1 MTKDKSSTRLKLLG
15 TFLPGSV
22 GKEQWQLLQL
32 GSKPRNA
39 AIGVKAIFLGVAT
52 LLWVAACAS
61 PLKQLPPGLPSAP
74 PGVTRDAANGGR
86 VQSIAVDPWDRNHAV
101 IAMQFGGL
109 WRTFNGGETWFRVY
123 SLPTVYV
130 TDVEFGGDGKTIV
143 ASVFRDNQVVTGGG
157 IYVSHNGGDSWSR
170 PPSGIVPTCLRIGPV
185 VGETPEVLARATEA
199 ALPCDMVRTPIRTS
213 AYSVSRAPDVP
224 GLWYVGTDFG
234 VAVSVDDGA
243 TWSHH
248 RIDVNIPLKPDR
260 QQDAAQSV
268 LAFPGGTVLA
278 LARTGLYRS
287 DDRGVHWRLVIADDF
302 TNFAPSDGNV
312 GTSSNKMDRS
322 PYAPWAFIFKNFKYD
337 PSDPRKGSGQLWFY
351 ELDTGTTTLLPLPQG
366 RSRGPFVRVSKDRVQ
381 GGRNI
386 SVWVGEGWDGYYV
399 TREDAASIRS
409 IRSDAEWDDWVSFIA
424 PAGIHAD
431 MGDMGL
437 DGELQR
443 AFVGSDGGI
452 FKPDPASTSLRLI
465 SAAAPGS
472 GMNSL
477 QITDVAGTNVRDAN
491 GRVSTT
497 LYFATQDNNI
507 WASAD
512 GGNTWP
518 QNYSDGGEG
527 NSLEVRSDA
536 AAGEPVTIAYTNI
549 NGAGGATRLADAL
562 LQNSRPVP
570 NLDEN
575 GQSLVIAPMTALT
588 GAFYL
593 EGAGSTARWFRVR
606 VPPGADPPAEIL
618 ISQNN
623 GENWRKRFNISFSW
637 KGAIART
644 NLGAGLVSAITRSSS
659 PADTGVIMEG
669 LMAWIPVESGPSVDT
684 GEGQVKSIG
693 LALLSDLYANRVDT
707 IDASKVVRLPG
718 NGSLGERFTEFDH
731 HAIFGSDPFDRR
743 FLIAP
748 DIVNNVVKVS
758 HDGGQTWATD
768 SALTAQVLKGGQLK
782 MWGGKADLMEV
793 TEIAFDPYQK
803 GRILVG
809 TRDAGIIC
817 SANGGKAWRTIF
829 DSPKINYITGFHFR
843 PDGAVY
849 ISSYGHGLWY
859 LKAATGCPKAEDLPW
874 DRKPPIGPTV
884 ETSGVLAR
892 ETTQAAPSTP
902 APGTFA
908 ELFVSSSAPAT
919 GIAILGQDNRLAV
932 SGRGFSTGEE
942 IVLTIREGAFLN
954 QTVRADTN
962 GRFSTIIRI
971 SEDLP
976 YGRFTIEA
984 ARKGQVG
991 PSPFAAFAKGYAD
1004 DELAER
1010 EQKGEAKPRQ

>member
-1 MTKDKSSTRLKLLG
+1 MVRRSTLFG
-15 TFLPGSV
+15 
-22 GKEQWQLLQL
+22 
-32 GSKPRNA
+32 
-39 AIGVKAIFLGVAT
+39 IAT
-52 LLWVAACAS
+52 LLCVAACTSS
-61 PLKQLPPGLPSAP
+61 PLKQLPPGLPLAP
-74 PGVTRDAANGGR
+74 PKASLDATNGGR
-86 VQSIAVDPWDRNHAV
+86 VQSIAVDPWDGNHAV

-109 WRTFNGGETWFRVY
+109 WRTFNAGEAWFRIY

-130 TDVEFGGDGKTIV
+130 TDVEFGSEGTTIV

-170 PPSGIVPTCLRIGPV
+170 PPSGIVPTCLRPGPV
-185 VGETPEVLARATEA
+185 INEPPEVLTRTTEA

-234 VAVSVDDGA
+234 VAVSADNGA

-248 RIDVNIPLKPDR
+248 RLDVNIPLSSDR

-302 TNFAPSDGNV
+302 NNFAPMGGNV
-312 GTSSNKMDRS
+312 GLSGNKMDRS
-322 PYAPWAFIFKNFKYD
+322 PYAPWAFIFKMFK
-337 PSDPRKGSGQLWFY
+337 SDSNHPRKGFGQLWFY
-351 ELDTGTTTLLPLPQG
+351 ELDTGMMTPLPLPQG
-366 RSRGPFVRVSKDRVQ
+366 NYRGPFVRVSKDKVQ
-381 GGRNI
+381 GGRHI
-386 SVWVGEGWDGYYV
+386 SLWVGEGWDGYYV
-399 TREDAASIRS
+399 TREDAASIRA
-409 IRSDAEWDDWVSFIA
+409 IRSDAEWDDWVSFIT

-452 FKPDPASTSLRLI
+452 FKRDPGSNSLRLI

-477 QITDVAGTNVRDAN
+477 QITDVAGTNVKDAS
-491 GRVSTT
+491 GRVATT
-497 LYFATQDNNI
+497 LYFATQDNKI
-507 WASAD
+507 WSSAD
-512 GGNTWP
+512 DGNTWP
-518 QNYSDGGEG
+518 LNHSRGGEG

-536 AAGEPVTIAYTNI
+536 AAGEPVTVAYFEVNEGKRFA
-549 NGAGGATRLADAL
+549 NAL
-562 LQNSRPVP
+562 LQNSRLVSD
-570 NLDEN
+570 LDQN
-575 GQSLVIAPMTALT
+575 GQSLAGPMTALT
-588 GAFYL
+588 AAFYL

-606 VPPGADPPAEIL
+606 VPPNADPPTEIL

-623 GENWRKRFNISFSW
+623 GENWRKRFSVPFSW

-644 NLGAGLVSAITRSSS
+644 NVGAGLVTTSALVSRPTG
-659 PADTGVIMEG
+659 TGVIEEG
-669 LMAWIPVESGPSVDT
+669 LMAWIPVESGPYVDT
-684 GEGQVKSIG
+684 GEGWVKSIG
-693 LALLSDLYANRVDT
+693 LVLLSDLYANRVDN
-707 IDASKVVRLPG
+707 IDASKVVRLPS

-731 HAIFGSDPFDRR
+731 HAIFGANPFDWR

-748 DIVNNVVKVS
+748 DIVNSVVKVS
-758 HDGGQTWATD
+758 HDGGQSWATD

-782 MWGGKADLMEV
+782 MWGGKPDLMEV

-817 SANGGKAWRTIF
+817 SANGGKTWRTIF

-843 PDGAVY
+843 PEGAVY

-874 DRKPPIGPTV
+874 DRKHPIRPPV

-892 ETTQAAPSTP
+892 EATEPAPSTP
-902 APGTFA
+902 EPGTFA
-908 ELFVSSSAPAT
+908 ELFVSSSATAT
-919 GIAILGQDNRLAV
+919 GTAILGKDDGLAV
-932 SGRGFSTGEE
+932 SGRGFSKGEE
-942 IVLTIREGAFLN
+942 MVLTIREGAFLN
-954 QTVRADTN
+954 QVVRADEN
-962 GRFSTIIRI
+962 GRFSTVIQVPD
-971 SEDLP
+971 DLP
-976 YGRFTIEA
+976 YGPFTIEA
-984 ARKGQVG
+984 TRENKAG
-991 PSPFAAFAKGYAD
+991 PPPFAVFAKAYAD
-1004 DELAER
+1004 NELEER
-1010 EQKGEAKPRQ
+1010 EMREMREKAESGEKAKREP

>member
-1 MTKDKSSTRLKLLG
+1 MALALQAVEDILRKLARCSTLFG
-15 TFLPGSV
+15 G
-22 GKEQWQLLQL
+22 
-32 GSKPRNA
+32 
-39 AIGVKAIFLGVAT
+39 AT
-52 LLWVAACAS
+52 LLCVVACTSS
-61 PLKQLPPGLPSAP
+61 PLKQLPPGLPLAP
-74 PGVTRDAANGGR
+74 PNVTRDATNGGR

-109 WRTFNGGETWFRVY
+109 WRTFNAGETWFRVY

-130 TDVEFGGDGKTIV
+130 TDLEFGADGKTIV
-143 ASVFRDNQVVTGGG
+143 ATVFRDNQVVTGGG

-170 PPSGIVPTCLRIGPV
+170 PPSGIVPTCLRTGPV
-185 VGETPEVLARATEA
+185 VGEGPVARSTEA
-199 ALPCDMVRTPIRTS
+199 ARPCDMVRTPIRTS

-234 VAVSVDDGA
+234 VAVSADDGA

-248 RIDVNIPLKPDR
+248 RLDVSIPLPLDPSDR

-278 LARTGLYRS
+278 LTRAGLYRS

-302 TNFAPSDGNV
+302 RQFAPMGGNV
-312 GTSSNKMDRS
+312 GISGNKMDRS
-322 PYAPWAFIFKNFKYD
+322 PYERWAFIFKSYKYV
-337 PSDPRKGSGQLWFY
+337 PNHPRKGSGELWFY
-351 ELDTGTTTLLPLPQG
+351 ELDTGTKTLLPFPQG
-366 RSRGPFVRVSKDRVQ
+366 RSRGPFVRVSKDKVQ
-381 GGRNI
+381 GGRHI
-386 SVWVGEGWDGYYV
+386 SVWVGAGWDGYYV
-399 TREDAASIRS
+399 TREDAASIRA

-431 MGDMGL
+431 MGDIGL
-437 DGELQR
+437 DGEMQR
-443 AFVGSDGGI
+443 AFVGTDGGI
-452 FKPDPASTSLRLI
+452 YKPDPASNSLRLI

-477 QITDVAGTNVRDAN
+477 QVTDVAGTNIKDAN
-491 GRVSTT
+491 GRISTT
-497 LYFATQDNNI
+497 LYFATQDNYI
-507 WASAD
+507 WSSAD

-518 QNYSDGGEG
+518 RNYSKGGEG
-527 NSLEVRSDA
+527 NSLEIRGDA
-536 AAGEPVTIAYTNI
+536 AAGEPLTSAYFNV
-549 NGAGGATRLADAL
+549 NEGKRFADAL

-570 NLDEN
+570 DLDQN
-575 GQSLVIAPMTALT
+575 GQSLAGPMTALT
-588 GAFYL
+588 AAFYL

-606 VPPGADPPAEIL
+606 VPPNADPPTEIL

-623 GENWRKRFNISFSW
+623 GENWRKRFNVPFSW

-644 NLGAGLVSAITRSSS
+644 NLGAGLVVSAIARSSG
-659 PADTGVIMEG
+659 PADTGVIREG
-669 LMAWIPVESGPSVDT
+669 LMAWIPVESGPYVDT
-684 GEGQVKSIG
+684 GEGRVKAIG
-693 LALLSDLYANRVDT
+693 LVLLSDLYANRVDA

-731 HAIFGSDPFDRR
+731 HAIFGANPFDWR

-758 HDGGQTWATD
+758 HDGGQSWATD

-782 MWGGKADLMEV
+782 MWGGKPDLMEV

-817 SANGGKAWRTIF
+817 SANGGKTWRTIF

-859 LKAATGCPKAEDLPW
+859 LEAATGCPKAEDLPW
-874 DRKPPIGPTV
+874 DDKPPIRPTV
-884 ETSGVLAR
+884 EPSGVLAR
-892 ETTQAAPSTP
+892 ETTEPAPSAPT
-902 APGTFA
+902 PGTFV
-908 ELFVSSSAPAT
+908 ELLVSSAASAT
-919 GIAILGQDNRLAV
+919 GIAILGEDNRLAV
-932 SGRGFSTGEE
+932 SGRGFSKGEE
-942 IVLTIREGAFLN
+942 VVLTIREGAFLK
-954 QTVRADTN
+954 QAVRADEN
-962 GRFSTIIRI
+962 GRFSTIVQIP
-971 SEDLP
+971 EDLP
-976 YGRFTIEA
+976 YGPFTIEA
-984 ARKGQVG
+984 ARKGKAG
-991 PSPFAAFAKGYAD
+991 SPPFAAFAKSYAD
-1004 DELAER
+1004 DELLEREMREKAGEEEKDEHER
-1010 EQKGEAKPRQ
+1010 EQKW